1 MPCVANVNSLRTEQ
15 YDVMNSEF
23 EHYSSILT
31 GSSGHMSC
39 KRGAGKSTSSFRARQ
54 EREVL
59 FLFDIIIISYIS
71 QLLAEKRDELN
82 SPNI

>member
-39 KRGAGKSTSSFRARQ
+39 KRGAGKSTLSFRARQ

-59 FLFDIIIISYIS
+59 FLFNIIIISYIS

-82 SPNI
+82 LANI

>member
-23 EHYSSILT
+23 EHYSSILR
-31 GSSGHMSC
+31 GSIGHMSC

-54 EREVL
+54 EQEVL
-59 FLFDIIIISYIS
+59 FLIDIIIISYIS

-82 SPNI
+82 SANI